1 MSEPV
6 TSRAITMDM
15 VHNALNLVTYENP
28 NVVEAPGPVCDW
40 PKLCG
45 EVGCRFPRYSRAGSP
60 SGLVSAVLVALGYP
74 VEVLK
79 ELDHEHEMGELL
91 HPGVKISRSRNLA
104 LLRID
109 NRGMALLTFLQD
121 HQKVGKSWQELAVD
135 AFRPRR
141 TLRRLDAR
149 RRPWLY

>member
-1 MSEPV
+1 MSEPTTRV
-6 TSRAITMDM
+6 IDMDM
-15 VHNALNLVTYENP
+15 IHNALNLVTLEQGDY
-28 NVVEAPGPVCDW
+28 VEAPEPVCDW
-40 PKLCG
+40 PRLCG
-45 EVGCRFPRYSRAGSP
+45 REGCRFPRYSRAGEP
-60 SGLVSAVLVALGYP
+60 LGLVAHLLMQLGYP
-74 VEVLK
+74 AGLLK
-79 ELDHEHEMGELL
+79 ELDHEHRMGELL
-91 HPGVKISRSRNLA
+91 HPGVKIGQSRNLA